1 MKFTTI
7 IGARPQ
13 FIKAAPLS
21 AELRKSHREA
31 LVHTGQHYDANMS
44 DVFFSELGI
53 PRPDYSLGIGGGTHG
68 EQTGRMLE
76 AIEKVLVKES
86 PDAVIVYG
94 DTNSTVAGALAAAKL
109 HIPVAHVEAG
119 LRSFNRDMPEE
130 INRVVADH
138 LSKWCFCPS
147 QVSVRQLAAEGI
159 VDGVFDVGDIMADS
173 VRMFLPRAAE
183 ASRILE
189 TTGVSPKRFALATIH
204 RPANT
209 DSEASMRTILGALA
223 RLDVPVVLPLHPRT
237 RGALGRYGML
247 EWLGSQKNIV
257 AVSPLGYLDM
267 LQLQSNAAFIVTD
280 SGGVQKE
287 AYYVGTPC
295 LTVRGETEWVETVE
309 SGWNRLLDVDE
320 GEIVEAAKSVSAPA
334 DRPAL
339 YGDGFAARRIV
350 ERL

>member
-1 MKFTTI
+1 MKFVTI

-21 AELRKSHREA
+21 AALRVRHEEI

-44 DVFFSELGI
+44 DVFFDELGI
-53 PRPDYSLGIGGGTHG
+53 PKPQHNLGIGGGLHG

-76 AIEKVLVKES
+76 AVEKVLVAER
-86 PDAVIVYG
+86 PDAVVVYG

-109 HIPVAHVEAG
+109 HMPVAHVEAG

-147 QVSVRQLAAEGI
+147 QVSVGQLAAEGI

-173 VRMFLPRAAE
+173 VRIFLPRAAE
-183 ASRILE
+183 VSAILDVV
-189 TTGVSPKRFALATIH
+189 GVRPKQYALATIH

-209 DSEASMRTILGALA
+209 DSEANLRTIFGAFAKFGL
-223 RLDVPVVLPLHPRT
+223 PVVLPLHPRT
-237 RGALGRYGML
+237 RGALERYGMT
-247 EWLGSQKNIV
+247 EWLESQGNIRLV
-257 AVSPLGYLDM
+257 KPLGYLDM
-267 LQLQSNAAFIVTD
+267 LRMQSNAAFIVTD
-280 SGGVQKE
+280 SGGLQKE

-295 LTVRGETEWVETVE
+295 LTVRDETEWVETVE
-309 SGWNRLLDVDE
+309 SGWNRLLKVDE
-320 GEIVEAAKSVSAPA
+320 GELVEAARTISAPSA
-334 DRPAL
+334 HPPL
-339 YGDGFAARRIV
+339 YGDGFAAQRIV
-350 ERL
+350 EKL

>member
-1 MKFTTI
+1 MKFVTI

-21 AELRKSHREA
+21 AALRVKHEEI

-44 DVFFSELGI
+44 DVFFDELGI
-53 PRPDYSLGIGGGTHG
+53 PKPQHNLGIGGGLHG

-76 AIEKVLVKES
+76 AVEKVLVAER
-86 PDAVIVYG
+86 PDAVVVYG

-109 HIPVAHVEAG
+109 HVPVAHVEAG

-173 VRMFLPRAAE
+173 VRIFLPRAAE
-183 ASRILE
+183 VSTILE
-189 TTGVSPKRFALATIH
+189 TVGVRPKQYALATIH

-209 DSEASMRTILGALA
+209 DSEASLRTIFSAFAKFGL
-223 RLDVPVVLPLHPRT
+223 PVVLPLHPRT
-237 RGALGRYGML
+237 RGALERYGMT
-247 EWLGSQKNIV
+247 EWLESQGNIRLV
-257 AVSPLGYLDM
+257 KPLGYLDM
-267 LQLQSNAAFIVTD
+267 LRMQSNAAFIVTD
-280 SGGVQKE
+280 SGGLQKE

-295 LTVRGETEWVETVE
+295 LTVRDETEWVETVE
-309 SGWNRLLDVDE
+309 SGWNRLLKVDE
-320 GEIVEAAKSVSAPA
+320 GELVKAARTISAPSA
-334 DRPAL
+334 HPPL
-339 YGDGFAARRIV
+339 YGDGFAAQRIV
-350 ERL
+350 EKL